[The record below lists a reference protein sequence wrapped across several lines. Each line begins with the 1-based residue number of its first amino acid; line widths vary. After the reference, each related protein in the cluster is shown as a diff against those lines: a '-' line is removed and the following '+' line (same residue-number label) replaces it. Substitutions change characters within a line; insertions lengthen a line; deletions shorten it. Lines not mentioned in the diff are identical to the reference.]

1 MMIFDAIREK
11 IKAGKKQIALLVDPD
26 KFSQEQLDALTQNE
40 KHIDLIFVGG
50 SFTFKHIGDVIA
62 RLKENVTIPVI
73 LFPGDVTQLSANAD
87 ALLMLSLISGRNPEY
102 LIGNHVLAAPRIMEY
117 GLEPI
122 PTGYIVLNGGKKTAV
137 SYISNTNPIPS
148 EQHDI
153 IVATALAGKYLG
165 LKMIYLETGSGATH
179 TASPDL
185 VKKVKS
191 TVDLPLIVG
200 GGIKTTEQVKALFD
214 AGADIAVIG
223 TLFESNP
230 YALKEFIEGMQ

>member
-1 MMIFDAIREK
+1 MIFELINDK
-11 IKAGKKQIALLVDPD
+11 IKAGKKQVAVLVDPD
-26 KFSQEQLDALTQNE
+26 KFSGEQLNALQCHE
-40 KHIDLIFVGG
+40 KRIDLIFVGG

-62 RLKENVTIPVI
+62 RIKEMVSIPVI

-87 ALLMLSLISGRNPEY
+87 AMLMLSLISGRNPEY

-179 TASPDL
+179 TASPEL

-200 GGIKTTEQVKALFD
+200 GGIKTADQLTSLFN

-223 TLFESNP
+223 TLFENNP
-230 YALKEFIEGMQ
+230 DALQNILDRIH

>member
-1 MMIFDAIREK
+1 MIFELINDK
-11 IKAGKKQIALLVDPD
+11 IKAGKKQVAVLVDPD
-26 KFSQEQLDALTQNE
+26 KFSGEQLNALQCHE
-40 KHIDLIFVGG
+40 KRIDLIFVGG

-62 RLKENVTIPVI
+62 RIKEMVSIPVI

-87 ALLMLSLISGRNPEY
+87 AMLMLSLISGRNPEY

-179 TASPDL
+179 TASPEL

-200 GGIKTTEQVKALFD
+200 GGIKTADQLKSLFN

-223 TLFESNP
+223 TLFENNP
-230 YALKEFIEGMQ
+230 DALQDILNGIH

>member
-1 MMIFDAIREK
+1 MKVFKHIISSIE
-11 IKAGKKQIALLVDPD
+11 AGKKLVALLIDPD
-26 KFSQEQLDALTQNE
+26 KFSSDQLLALVRHEAN
-40 KHIDLIFVGG
+40 IDLIFVGG
-50 SFTFKHIGDVIA
+50 SFTFKHIGDVINA
-62 RLKENVTIPVI
+62 IKKQVRIPVV

-137 SYISNTNPIPS
+137 SYISNTSPIPS

-153 IVATALAGKYLG
+153 VIATALAGKYLG
-165 LKMIYLETGSGATH
+165 LKMIYLETGSGAMH
-179 TASPDL
+179 TASPEL
-185 VKKVKS
+185 VRKVKH
-191 TVDLPLIVG
+191 TIDLPLIVG
-200 GGIKTTEQVKALFD
+200 GGIKSAEQARNLFD

-223 TLFESNP
+223 TLFETNP
-230 YALKEFIEGMQ
+230 DAIGKIFR

>member
-1 MMIFDAIREK
+1 MIFKTIQEK
-11 IKAGKKQIALLVDPD
+11 IAAGEKQVALLIDPD
-26 KFSQEQLDALTQNE
+26 KFSEAQLVNLKVFE
-40 KHIDLIFVGG
+40 SKIDMLFVGG

-62 RLKENVTIPVI
+62 TIKKNVSIPVV

-122 PTGYIVLNGGKKTAV
+122 PTGYIILNGGKKTAV
-137 SYISNTNPIPS
+137 SYISNTDPIPS

-153 IVATALAGKYLG
+153 VVATALAGKYLG
-165 LKMIYLETGSGATH
+165 LKMIYLETGSGAPH

-191 TVDLPLIVG
+191 KVDLPLIVG
-200 GGIKTTEQVKALFD
+200 GGIKNATQLNDLFD
-214 AGADIAVIG
+214 AGADIGVIG
-223 TLFESNP
+223 TLFETNP
-230 YALKEFIEGMQ
+230 KALEDIL

>member
-1 MMIFDAIREK
+1 MMIFDEINKK
-11 IKAGKKQIALLVDPD
+11 IATGKKQIALLIDPD
-26 KFSQEQLDALTQNE
+26 KFSSGQLEAVHRHE
-40 KHIDLIFVGG
+40 KHIDLILVGG

-62 RLKENVTIPVI
+62 RIKEKVSIPVI

-137 SYISNTNPIPS
+137 SYISNTNPVPS

-179 TASPDL
+179 PASPEL
-185 VKKVKS
+185 VRKVKS
-191 TVDLPLIVG
+191 TVHLPLIVG
-200 GGIKTTEQVKALFD
+200 GGIKTAEQLKSLFN

-223 TLFESNP
+223 TLFENNP
-230 YALKEFIEGMQ
+230 EVLQDIIEGIH